1 MARRRCKNTAILQ
14 TLLQCADTESQDK
27 VLIDAVTKL
36 GRHWKDIQRHHFQ
49 GRSKNCIKN
58 RCVMRP
64 PAREVLTWPSYTVLV
79 RRYQNQ
85 GITLPRPAG
94 TPEPSTY
101 SATDDDDMSYGSSAY
116 DDLLP
121 AHTQVSTPE
130 TQHSWPTDGAYSGW
144 TSQESFNI
152 ITSTASNYPHMHQPL
167 TVNVSQGSPWDWAT
181 SSISSHSPMMAL
193 ASPQVYTNVSDHAT
207 LSPYDH
213 YAATPSMVSPATMNY
228 SGHIARGPTSSPIS
242 STASPSYQDP
252 QAMAHF
258 MRYEMRRD
266 PSYQY

>member
-1 MARRRCKNTAILQ
+1 M
-14 TLLQCADTESQDK
+14 
-27 VLIDAVTKL
+27 DAVQKL

-58 RCVMRP
+58 RYVWLLRVSK
-64 PAREVLTWPSYTVLV
+64 VLMFPSYTVLV

-85 GITLPRPAG
+85 GIMLPQSAG

-130 TQHSWPTDGAYSGW
+130 TPHSWPVNGSYSSW
-144 TSQESFNI
+144 TSQESFEVM
-152 ITSTASNYPHMHQPL
+152 TSTAPNYPHVTPPL
-167 TVNVSQGSPWDWAT
+167 AVNASQGSQWDWVTTAMNT
-181 SSISSHSPMMAL
+181 HSPMMAL
-193 ASPQVYTNVSDHAT
+193 ASPNVYPSVSDHAI
-207 LSPYDH
+207 LAPYDH
-213 YAATPSMVSPATMNY
+213 YAATASMLSPTTMHY
-228 SGHIARGPTSSPIS
+228 TGHVARGPTSSAIS
-242 STASPSYQDP
+242 STASPSYGHP
-252 QAMAHF
+252 QAMAQF

-266 PSYQY
+266 PPYQY